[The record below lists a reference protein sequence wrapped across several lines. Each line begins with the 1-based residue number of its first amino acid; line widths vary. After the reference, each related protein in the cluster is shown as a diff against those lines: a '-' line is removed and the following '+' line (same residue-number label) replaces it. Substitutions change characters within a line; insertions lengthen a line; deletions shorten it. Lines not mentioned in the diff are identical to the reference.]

1 MLNIEN
7 KAGNRRADGVGQR
20 LDDDEHTENFGA
32 VFFREEHRE
41 VIHHRRKES
50 GFAHAQH
57 KTADIQLQRRA
68 HKAEQGREDAP
79 EINILANQMRGP
91 NLMVPALLGISNRKY
106 PIKKIPEAKP
116 KAEAVRPVLSSSALA
131 A

>member
-1 MLNIEN
+1 MP
-7 KAGNRRADGVGQR
+7 Q
-20 LDDDEHTENFGA
+20 
-32 VFFREEHRE
+32 
-41 VIHHRRKES
+41 
-50 GFAHAQH
+50 
-57 KTADIQLQRRA
+57 
-68 HKAEQGREDAP
+68 

-116 KAEAVRPVLSSSALA
+116 KAEAVRPRLSSSALA